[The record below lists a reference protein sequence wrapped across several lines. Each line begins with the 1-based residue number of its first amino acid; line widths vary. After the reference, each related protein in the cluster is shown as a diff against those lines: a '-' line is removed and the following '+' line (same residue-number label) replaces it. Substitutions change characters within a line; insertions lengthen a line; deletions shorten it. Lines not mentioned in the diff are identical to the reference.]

1 MANKTNRRFLLSGI
15 VRGQDKNG
23 KFKWMRRYWDKTRQ
37 TFVTVDSP
45 HNQKQ
50 ER

>member
-1 MANKTNRRFLLSGI
+1 MANKTKRRFLLSAV
-15 VRGQDKNG
+15 VRGADKNG
-23 KFKWMRRYWDKTRQ
+23 KFKWLRRYWDRTKHE
-37 TFVTVDSP
+37 FVTVDSP